1 MCSSSSGR
9 LVKENTE
16 VLYGPAQD
24 MRDISAG
31 HSNGGARQPKTNLK
45 DSKIGTSAAGSAPRR
60 MLTSRIQRLQGT
72 PVFVELLSRERITN
86 AAQQ

>member
-1 MCSSSSGR
+1 MSSSSSGR

-16 VLYGPAQD
+16 VPYEPAQD

-31 HSNGGARQPKTNLK
+31 HSNGGARQPKINLK
-45 DSKIGTSAAGSAPRR
+45 DSKTGTSAAGSAPRR
-60 MLTSRIQRLQGT
+60 MLTSRILHWQGT
-72 PVFVELLSRERITN
+72 PVFAEPLSRERITN